1 MEQSCLLIRYDPSRV
16 CTCHFP
22 GGPAAHLYNMKNMVP
37 QEDEVLSPIPDEK
50 FWLMLVFVRN
60 LG

>member
-1 MEQSCLLIRYDPSRV
+1 
-16 CTCHFP
+16 
-22 GGPAAHLYNMKNMVP
+22 MKNMVP
-37 QEDEVLSPIPDEK
+37 QEDEVLSPIPDGK